1 MIFFGLNTKPSCPM
15 AFSKAILYGKRER
28 KVSVFANA
36 LAHPARIVIL
46 TQLRF
51 GELKFSELLEKHP
64 LNRASLSQ
72 HLRTLR
78 LAGLVDCSV
87 IGTLYYY
94 SIAYDKLPQW
104 VLDIL
109 SDLENLEHPK
119 KAA

>member
-1 MIFFGLNTKPSCPM
+1 M
-15 AFSKAILYGKRER
+15 AFSKANLYGKRER
-28 KVSVFANA
+28 KVSTIANA

-46 TQLRF
+46 RQLQT
-51 GELKFSELLEKHP
+51 GELKFNHLLEKHP

-94 SIAYDKLPQW
+94 SLAYDRLPQW
-104 VLDIL
+104 VLNL
-109 SDLENLEHPK
+109 FSELETAEQLNR
-119 KAA
+119 AA